1 MKRPSRYQPTR
12 QAGIRRDRASGL
24 YYLHKKIH
32 STTIDESLETTDFSQ
47 ACTRFYARVERLLA
61 DGPARD
67 PLIRGADLNLGE
79 LSTLYLER
87 LRAGAYGD
95 KSAGTIKTAADLLMS
110 IRRTWTASRL
120 GDFDSAEP
128 SAVTFDQL

>member
-12 QAGIRRDRASGL
+12 VAGIRRDRSSSI

-32 STTIDESLETTDFSQ
+32 GVTIDESLETTDFAQ
-47 ACTRFYARVERLLA
+47 ACARFYARVERLNA
-61 DGPARD
+61 DGPARN
-67 PLIRGADLNLGE
+67 PLKSGADLNLGE

-95 KSAGTIKTAADLLMS
+95 KSPSTIEIAGHL
-110 IRRTWTASRL
+110 
-120 GDFDSAEP
+120 
-128 SAVTFDQL
+128 